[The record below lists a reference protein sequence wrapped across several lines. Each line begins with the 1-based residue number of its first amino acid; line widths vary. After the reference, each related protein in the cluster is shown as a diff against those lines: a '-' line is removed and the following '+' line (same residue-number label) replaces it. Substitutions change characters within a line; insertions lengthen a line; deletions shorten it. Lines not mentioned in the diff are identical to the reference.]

1 MYFRGWN
8 IWQIMNNDLNK
19 KLRIRMLFLTAV
31 IGLIIAAAVFT
42 LSKLTDMKNKADTAQ
57 KTSDSVSI
65 TPTRTASETISATPS
80 ITATPTVK
88 ITPIPTKSSKQL
100 ENLDSVDAGTILE
113 EDEIDPND
121 LSKYF
126 KSYEI
131 SDDIFERIYG
141 DDKSY
146 KTYCT
151 VPREDLRYLKLLHR
165 GFDGKIH
172 VGELMMNALLAD
184 EMLEIFTILF
194 QNDYQVESM
203 YLVDDFDA
211 DDRSSIA
218 ANNTSAFN
226 FRSITD
232 NPDVLSYHGMGV
244 AIDINPINNPYI
256 WLDENG
262 SWTYEDRDAEL
273 YLDRDA
279 SDASKRHMINHND
292 LCYKLFT
299 QRGYTWGGDWDDPK
313 DYQHFEKA
321 VVNYSM

>member
-1 MYFRGWN
+1 
-8 IWQIMNNDLNK
+8 MNNDLK
-19 KLRIRMLFLTAV
+19 KNFRIRLVFMAAV
-31 IGLIIAAAVFT
+31 IGLIFAIALFA
-42 LSKLTDMKNKADTAQ
+42 LSKLADIKNKDDTAK
-57 KTSDSVSI
+57 KTNDKV
-65 TPTRTASETISATPS
+65 TAAPTKTAKKTPS
-80 ITATPTVK
+80 ATPTVTN
-88 ITPIPTKSSKQL
+88 TPTAEATPTPTKSVEQLKDLDSKDAGEILSEDELDL
-100 ENLDSVDAGTILE
+100 EN
-113 EDEIDPND
+113 

-141 DDKSY
+141 DNKSY

-172 VGELMMNALLAD
+172 VGELMVNKALAD
-184 EMLEIFTILF
+184 ELLEIFTILF
-194 QNDYQVESM
+194 QNDYQIASM
-203 YLVDDFDA
+203 YLIDDFDA
-211 DDRSSIA
+211 DDRSSID

-226 FRSITD
+226 FRTITD
-232 NPDVLSYHGMGV
+232 NPDVLSYHAMGV
-244 AIDINPINNPYI
+244 AVDINPINNPYI

-262 SWTYEDRDAEL
+262 EWTYEDRDAEL

-292 LCYKLFT
+292 LCYQLFIE
-299 QRGYTWGGDWDDPK
+299 RGYTWGGDWDDPK

>member
-1 MYFRGWN
+1 
-8 IWQIMNNDLNK
+8 MNNDFNK
-19 KLRIRMLFLTAV
+19 KLCIKIAFMTAV
-31 IGLIIAAAVFT
+31 VGLIFAIALFT
-42 LSKLTDMKNKADTAQ
+42 ISRLADIRSNNDTAK
-57 KTSDSVSI
+57 KTSDSI
-65 TPTRTASETISATPS
+65 TPVPTKKAVN
-80 ITATPTVK
+80 TPTAVPTSK
-88 ITPIPTKSSKQL
+88 ETPTPEAEPTKSIERL
-100 ENLDSVDAGTILE
+100 GNLDRTDAGTIIE
-113 EDEIDPND
+113 ENELDLND

-141 DDKSY
+141 DNKSY

-172 VGELMMNALLAD
+172 VGELMVNKVLAD
-184 EMLEIFTILF
+184 EILEIFTILF
-194 QNDYQVESM
+194 QNDYQIESM

-211 DDRSSIA
+211 NDRSSID

-226 FRSITD
+226 FRTITD
-232 NPDVLSYHGMGV
+232 NPDVLSYHAMGV

-279 SDASKRHMINHND
+279 IDAAERHMINHDD
-292 LCYKLFT
+292 LCYELFT
-299 QRGYTWGGDWDDPK
+299 QRGYTWGGDWDNPK

-321 VVNYSM
+321 VVNY

>member
-1 MYFRGWN
+1 
-8 IWQIMNNDLNK
+8 MNNDFNK
-19 KLRIRMLFLTAV
+19 KLCIKIAFVAV
-31 IGLIIAAAVFT
+31 IVGLIFAIALFT
-42 LSKLTDMKNKADTAQ
+42 ISRLADMRSNNDTA
-57 KTSDSVSI
+57 KKARDSVTLVPTKKAVN
-65 TPTRTASETISATPS
+65 TPTAAPTNKV
-80 ITATPTVK
+80 TPT
-88 ITPIPTKSSKQL
+88 PEAEPTKSIEL
-100 ENLDSVDAGTILE
+100 LANLDSIDAGTILE
-113 EDEIDPND
+113 EDELYFND

-141 DDKSY
+141 DNKSY

-165 GFDGKIH
+165 GFDGNIH
-172 VGELMMNALLAD
+172 VGELMVNKALAD
-184 EMLEIFTILF
+184 EILEIFTILF
-194 QNDYQVESM
+194 QNDYQIESM

-211 DDRSSIA
+211 DDRSSID

-226 FRSITD
+226 FRTITD
-232 NPDVLSYHGMGV
+232 NPDVLSYHAMGV

-279 SDASKRHMINHND
+279 EDAEERHMINHDD
-292 LCYKLFT
+292 LCYKLFIE
-299 QRGYTWGGDWDDPK
+299 RGYTWGGDWDDPK

-321 VVNYSM
+321 VVNY

>member
-1 MYFRGWN
+1 
-8 IWQIMNNDLNK
+8 MNNDFNK
-19 KLRIRMLFLTAV
+19 KLCIKIIFITAV
-31 IGLIIAAAVFT
+31 VGLIFAIALFT
-42 LSKLTDMKNKADTAQ
+42 ISRLADMRSNNDTA
-57 KTSDSVSI
+57 KKASDSVTLVPTKKAVN
-65 TPTRTASETISATPS
+65 TPTAAPTSKE
-80 ITATPTVK
+80 TPT
-88 ITPIPTKSSKQL
+88 PEAEPTKSIEL
-100 ENLDSVDAGTILE
+100 LANLDSIDAGTFLE
-113 EDEIDPND
+113 EDELDFDD

-141 DDKSY
+141 DNKSY

-165 GFDGKIH
+165 GFDGNIH
-172 VGELMMNALLAD
+172 VGELIVNKVIAD
-184 EMLEIFTILF
+184 EILEIFTILF
-194 QNDYQVESM
+194 QNDYQIESM

-211 DDRSSIA
+211 DDRSSID

-226 FRSITD
+226 FRTITD
-232 NPDVLSYHGMGV
+232 NPDVLSYHAMGV

-279 SDASKRHMINHND
+279 VDAAERHMINHDD
-292 LCYKLFT
+292 LCYKLFIE
-299 QRGYTWGGDWDDPK
+299 RGYTWGGDWDDPK

-321 VVNYSM
+321 VVNY

>member
-8 IWQIMNNDLNK
+8 IWQIMNNDLK
-19 KLRIRMLFLTAV
+19 KKFYIKIAFLIVV
-31 IGLIIAAAVFT
+31 IGLIFSIALFA
-42 LSKLTDMKNKADTAQ
+42 LSKLSEIKNKDETSKKNSSNVTAAPT
-57 KTSDSVSI
+57 KSAAN
-65 TPTRTASETISATPS
+65 TPTAAPTVTNMPTAE
-80 ITATPTVK
+80 ATPTQS
-88 ITPIPTKSSKQL
+88 IEYL
-100 ENLDSVDAGTILE
+100 ANLDLIDAGTIL
-113 EDEIDPND
+113 DENELDPD
-121 LSKYF
+121 DPGKYF

-141 DDKSY
+141 DNKSY

-165 GFDGKIH
+165 GFDGKVH
-172 VGELMMNALLAD
+172 VGELMVNKAIAD
-184 EMLEIFTILF
+184 ELLEIFMILF
-194 QNDYQVESM
+194 QNDYQIESM

-211 DDRSSIA
+211 DDRSSID

-226 FRSITD
+226 FRTITD
-232 NPDVLSYHGMGV
+232 NPDVLSYHAMGV

-273 YLDRDA
+273 YLDRNA
-279 SDASKRHMINHND
+279 SDAAIRHMINHDD

-299 QRGYTWGGDWDDPK
+299 ERGYTWGGDWDDPK
-313 DYQHFEKA
+313 DYQHFEKS